1 MQTLWNRC
9 KKDTVSF
16 CAILET
22 SGAEAGEDL
31 RRSAPAM
38 EALLALCVDFS
49 EAYQQEKLRR
59 NVTDFSDQ
67 EHYAVRLL
75 LGEAVPRPCRL

>member
-1 MQTLWNRC
+1 
-9 KKDTVSF
+9 
-16 CAILET
+16 
-22 SGAEAGEDL
+22 
-31 RRSAPAM
+31 M

-75 LGEAVPRPCRL
+75 LGEDGRPPPRSAAP